1 MKQESDQRFS
11 QRRYLGGGLSYFV
24 SETMLTSPAFRKLET
39 IEDIGVYL
47 IMYARADSSRIEAL
61 NSLSIS
67 GLLVYT
73 FPLFQFV

>member
-1 MKQESDQRFS
+1 
-11 QRRYLGGGLSYFV
+11 
-24 SETMLTSPAFRKLET
+24 MLTSPAFRKLET